1 MGSLQDA
8 VNIPFERSHAKGCG
22 VARWVK
28 GLSEGEQKAVAT
40 LFSQAE
46 SGARSL
52 SQVARLLR
60 ESDNGIK
67 LGEGVIRS
75 HYRNECSC
83 PR

>member
-8 VNIPFERSHAKGCG
+8 VNSPFERAHARGCG
-22 VARWVK
+22 VARWMEE
-28 GLSEGEQKAVAT
+28 LSEGEQEAVLT

-60 ESDNGIK
+60 DSDNGIK